1 MGVCCGVTPDFLK
14 NLQVGVTVSRVTP
27 SEALE
32 QIRGYARANRYRIH
46 PHAWDRLR
54 GIGRNVYTSEED
66 VLHALQNAK
75 QARFQ
80 PQNERWRVEG
90 PDMDGD
96 DLTMSVVIEDGLLVI
111 TVM

>member
-1 MGVCCGVTPDFLK
+1 LK
-14 NLQVGVTVSRVTP
+14 NLQVGVTFSRVTP
-27 SEALE
+27 TEALE

-80 PQNERWRVEG
+80 PHNERWRVEG